1 MRVFYF
7 CSMIDFIIVGSG
19 LAGVSFANI
28 ALEAGKKIFVFD
40 NQSQPSST
48 VAGGMYNPVV
58 LKRFTEIWKAQEQV
72 DICQDFYPKLE
83 EKLEVKFDYPLQL
96 LRKFASIEEQNN
108 WFVACDKPSLSP
120 FLNSKIN
127 YDSLLSIDSSFGFG
141 EVFCSGYLDI
151 KTLVTS
157 YQDFLKN
164 INCFS
169 SETFNYNSLIIE
181 TDYVQYMEVKARSII
196 FAEGFGL
203 HQNPFFN
210 DLPLDGTKGELLHIK
225 APNLKL
231 DKIVKSGVFILPIGN
246 DIYKVGATYDWKD
259 KTNLPTE
266 AGKTELVE
274 KLKEVI
280 NCDFE
285 IIEHLAGVRPTVN
298 DRRPL
303 VGTHYT
309 YKRLHVLNGLG
320 TRGVMLAPYLA
331 LNLFNYLENN
341 IELEDEINID
351 RYYKKRAKS

>member
-1 MRVFYF
+1 
-7 CSMIDFIIVGSG
+7 MIDFIIVGSG
-19 LAGVSFANI
+19 LAGINFANI
-28 ALEAGKKIFVFD
+28 ALDAGKKVFVFD
-40 NQSQPSST
+40 NHSQPSST

-72 DICQDFYPKLE
+72 QLCQKIYPKLE
-83 EKLEVKFDYPLQL
+83 DKLNVKFDFPMQL
-96 LRKFASIEEQNN
+96 FRKFASIEEQNN

-127 YDSLLSIDSSFGFG
+127 YDSYDSISALFGFG
-141 EVFCSGYLDI
+141 EVFSSGYLDI
-151 KTLVTS
+151 KTLVNS
-157 YQDFLKN
+157 YQEFLES
-164 INCFS
+164 INSFS
-169 SETFNYNSLIIE
+169 SGTFDYNALIINE
-181 TDYVQYMEVKARSII
+181 DFIQYKDIKTRRII

-225 APNLKL
+225 APDLKL
-231 DKIVKSGVFILPIGN
+231 DKIIKSSIFVLPIGN
-246 DIYKVGATYDWKD
+246 DIYKVGATYNWKD

-341 IELEDEINID
+341 MEIEDEINID
-351 RYYKKRAKS
+351 RYYKKRAKL

>member
-7 CSMIDFIIVGSG
+7 CTMIDFIIVGSG

-72 DICQDFYPKLE
+72 DLCQKIYPKLE
-83 EKLEVKFDYPLQL
+83 AKLNVKFDFPMQL
-96 LRKFASIEEQNN
+96 FRKFASIEEQNN

-120 FLNSKIN
+120 FLNSNIN
-127 YDSLLSIDSSFGFG
+127 YDSYESISAPFGFG
-141 EVFCSGYLDI
+141 EVFSSGYLDI
-151 KTLVTS
+151 KTLVNS
-157 YQDFLKN
+157 YQKFLEN
-164 INCFS
+164 IDSFS
-169 SETFNYNSLIIE
+169 SETFDYNNLIIE
-181 TDYVQYMEVKARSII
+181 EDYVQYNAIRAKQVI

-203 HQNPFFN
+203 HKNPFFN

-225 APNLKL
+225 APDLKL
-231 DKIVKSGVFILPIGN
+231 DKIIKSSIFVLPIGN

-259 KTNLPTE
+259 KSNIPTD
-266 AGKTELVE
+266 AGREELVE
-274 KLKEVI
+274 KLREVI
-280 NCDFE
+280 HSDFE

-303 VGTHYT
+303 VGTHYEH
-309 YKRLHVLNGLG
+309 KCLHVLNGLG

-331 LNLFNYLENN
+331 INLFEFLEQGKP
-341 IELEDEINID
+341 LDDEINII
-351 RYYKKRAKS
+351 RYYKKRAKL